1 MNDST
6 QKNSIN
12 ISPPQQQ
19 DSTSNN
25 PHHTINN
32 DNLISFSHYEEIFTP
47 SDLKEINESSS
58 PKVTAFNILEKY
70 LLNKY
75 GKVEIQQNLLM
86 AQAEFHSHNL
96 TFLLSTYKTFP
107 LEIICKLLNLCSILL
122 DLNENEYNINIPHSA
137 MGEEDESGKYNQV
150 PEPDLSYICT
160 KKIKYLKQGLK
171 YLKFIPLK
179 KEEQHNQHTFN
190 YNSNIDNTN
199 QSNDTYYLSNEE
211 VSALLEYLKTFY
223 FPFIRLYYHFINI
236 DRITESKKI
245 EVVINRPS
253 PVPPLVNAVNQKL
266 EKNIFEDTKE
276 EFEEEESEGN
286 EEGEEEDDEAKVND
300 DYQDI
305 MNRVNMNNETRKI
318 ITERIDELE
327 KDFDA
332 KIYDRQRELDAKVKE
347 AEETMKPKKK

>member
-1 MNDST
+1 MF
-6 QKNSIN
+6 Q
-12 ISPPQQQ
+12 
-19 DSTSNN
+19 
-25 PHHTINN
+25 
-32 DNLISFSHYEEIFTP
+32 
-47 SDLKEINESSS
+47 
-58 PKVTAFNILEKY
+58 A
-70 LLNKY
+70 
-75 GKVEIQQNLLM
+75 QN
-86 AQAEFHSHNL
+86 F
-96 TFLLSTYKTFP
+96 
-107 LEIICKLLNLCSILL
+107 
-122 DLNENEYNINIPHSA
+122 
-137 MGEEDESGKYNQV
+137 QV
-150 PEPDLSYICT
+150 
-160 KKIKYLKQGLK
+160 
-171 YLKFIPLK
+171 
-179 KEEQHNQHTFN
+179 N
-190 YNSNIDNTN
+190 Y
-199 QSNDTYYLSNEE
+199 
-211 VSALLEYLKTFY
+211 
-223 FPFIRLYYHFINI
+223 YYHFINI

-266 EKNIFEDTKE
+266 EKNIFEDAKE

>member
-1 MNDST
+1 M
-6 QKNSIN
+6 
-12 ISPPQQQ
+12 
-19 DSTSNN
+19 
-25 PHHTINN
+25 
-32 DNLISFSHYEEIFTP
+32 
-47 SDLKEINESSS
+47 KEINESSS

-70 LLNKY
+70 LLAKH

-96 TFLLSTYKTFP
+96 AFLLSTYKTFP
-107 LEIICKLLNLCSILL
+107 LEVICKLLNLCSILL

-137 MGEEDESGKYNQV
+137 MGEEDETGKYGQV

-179 KEEQHNQHTFN
+179 KEEQNSQSTFN
-190 YNSNIDNTN
+190 YNNDSAN
-199 QSNDTYYLSNEE
+199 QCGDTYYLSNEE

-266 EKNIFEDTKE
+266 EKNIFEDAKE
-276 EFEEEESEGN
+276 EFEEEELESN

-318 ITERIDELE
+318 ISERIDELE

-332 KIYDRQRELDAKVKE
+332 KIFDRQRELDAKVKE

>member
-1 MNDST
+1 
-6 QKNSIN
+6 
-12 ISPPQQQ
+12 
-19 DSTSNN
+19 
-25 PHHTINN
+25 
-32 DNLISFSHYEEIFTP
+32 
-47 SDLKEINESSS
+47 
-58 PKVTAFNILEKY
+58 
-70 LLNKY
+70 
-75 GKVEIQQNLLM
+75 
-86 AQAEFHSHNL
+86 
-96 TFLLSTYKTFP
+96 
-107 LEIICKLLNLCSILL
+107 
-122 DLNENEYNINIPHSA
+122 LNENEYNINIPHSA

-190 YNSNIDNTN
+190 YNSNNDNTN
-199 QSNDTYYLSNEE
+199 QSNETYYLSNEE

-266 EKNIFEDTKE
+266 EKNIFEDAKE